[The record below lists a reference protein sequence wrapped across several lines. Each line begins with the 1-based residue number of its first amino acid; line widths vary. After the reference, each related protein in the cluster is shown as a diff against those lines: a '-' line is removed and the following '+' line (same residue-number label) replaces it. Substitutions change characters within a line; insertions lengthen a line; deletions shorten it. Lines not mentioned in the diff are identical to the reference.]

1 MEKEHVFDQH
11 QSTLRR
17 DLALSRLNGRSFM
30 GTLTPCATVEKNP
43 FKIRAV
49 IKDLYDPAAAH
60 HAVVADATTKNQKKT
75 GNRPKNAAKA
85 TTKIPPAPIM
95 NTLPAVEWFTMS
107 SVIDHSLRTSP
118 SACVPSLC
126 TQDALCL
133 RYQGHRPSR
142 APVVWKECCRRN
154 NKQDEVLL
162 PLRPVERVIRIFRRL
177 WVEELPILG
186 GLG

>member
-1 MEKEHVFDQH
+1 MADTAF
-11 QSTLRR
+11 T
-17 DLALSRLNGRSFM
+17 GM
-30 GTLTPCATVEKNP
+30 LTPCATVEKNP

-49 IKDLYDPAAAH
+49 MKDLYDPAAAH
-60 HAVVADATTKNQKKT
+60 HAAVADATTENQKKT

-107 SVIDHSLRTSP
+107 SVIDHSLRTWPLAS
-118 SACVPSLC
+118 VPSLR
-126 TQDALCL
+126 TQYPLCL
-133 RYQGHRPSR
+133 RYQSHRPSG
-142 APVVWKECCRRN
+142 ATVVWKECCGRN
-154 NKQDEVLL
+154 DKQDEVLL
-162 PLRPVERVIRIFRRL
+162 LLRPVERVIRIFGRL